1 MREGTAVF
9 VRGLTK
15 RFSSFTAVDH
25 IDFTVRRGEIFGFL
39 GANGAGK
46 TTTIRMLCGLLRP
59 SGGEGEV
66 AGFDMMTETERIKTR
81 IGYMSQKFSLY
92 DDLTV
97 QENITFFGGMYGL
110 SARELDKKRSE
121 VVEWAGLAGMERRIT
136 STLAGGWKQRL
147 ALGTAL
153 LHDPEIIFLDEPTAG
168 VDPVSRRNFW
178 KVIQEIARKGV
189 TVFVT
194 THYLDEAEYCHS
206 VRLMDKG
213 RIIASGA
220 PEELKREVITERMF
234 QMETEEPARA
244 IPLLRAMDGVSEVSL
259 LGIRIN
265 LFTPLPPAR
274 FKKEVLA
281 LMKREKIPVESLE
294 SVEPTLED
302 VFIHLIK

>member
-265 LFTPLPPAR
+265 LFTPLPPSR

>member
-59 SGGEGEV
+59 SGGEGKV

-234 QMETEEPARA
+234 QMEIEEPARA

>member
-1 MREGTAVF
+1 MREGPAVS

-25 IDFTVRRGEIFGFL
+25 IGFTVRRGEIFGFL

-66 AGFDMMTETERIKTR
+66 AGFDIMTETERIKTR

-92 DDLTV
+92 EDLTV
-97 QENITFFGGMYGL
+97 QENIMFFGGMYGL
-110 SARELDKKRSE
+110 SPRELNDKKSE
-121 VVEWAGLAGMERRIT
+121 VIEWAGLAGMERRIT

-234 QMETEEPARA
+234 QMETEEPGRA
-244 IPLLRAMDGVSEVSL
+244 IPLLRAMEGVSEVSL

-265 LFTPLPPAR
+265 LLTPLPER
-274 FKKEVLA
+274 QFQKRVLD
-281 LMKREKIPVESLE
+281 LMKKEKIPVESLE
-294 SVEPTLED
+294 PVEPTLED

>member
-59 SGGEGEV
+59 SGGEGKV

>member
-1 MREGTAVF
+1 MKEETAVY

-59 SGGEGEV
+59 SGGEGKV